1 MPNKKNNTPH
11 FTTRATTLGRPPT
24 TTRTPVNHPVHRAS
38 TILFPSLAEFDR
50 AYGNRYDD
58 DNYIYGRL
66 GTPLSNALREAW
78 ADLENGHGA
87 VLTSCGASASAVALW
102 AFLERGA
109 HLLVPDSV
117 YGPVRA
123 FCDDELRRFGVETAY
138 YDPTVGAGIASLL
151 REETRVIYLESP
163 GSLTLE
169 VQDVPAIA
177 AVARER
183 GIVTMADNTWATPY
197 FFRPLE
203 HGVNVSIQAAT
214 KYVGGH
220 SDSMLGI
227 ITTDREHYDAVR
239 RVAVNL
245 GQFAAADEIALTLR
259 GLRTL
264 ALRLDRHY
272 QTGLRLAE
280 HLRGRPGVRR
290 VIHPALP
297 DDAGHALWR
306 RDFSGAPGL
315 FTILLE
321 ARSRQALGAMVDGL
335 RYFGLG
341 ASWGGFESLV
351 MPANPRSTSIRT
363 ATAWDEEGN
372 LLRIHAGLEEPQDL
386 MDDLDAGLARYN
398 RTP

>member
-1 MPNKKNNTPH
+1 MPNKKNKNEH
-11 FTTRATTLGRPPT
+11 FTTRATHRGRPPVT
-24 TTRTPVNHPVHRAS
+24 ERTPVNHPVQRAS
-38 TILFPSLAEFDR
+38 TVLFPCLAEFDR

-66 GTPLSNALREAW
+66 GTPASGALREAW
-78 ADLENGHGA
+78 AELENGYGA
-87 VLTSCGASASAVALW
+87 VLTSCGVSAITTALW
-102 AFLERGA
+102 SFLEEGA
-109 HLLVPDSV
+109 HVLIPDPV
-117 YGPVRA
+117 YGPVRS
-123 FCDDELRRFGVETAY
+123 FCDAELCRFGIATTY
-138 YDPTVGAGIASLL
+138 YDPTIGAGIGALL
-151 REETRVIYLESP
+151 RPETRVVYLESP

-169 VQDVPAIA
+169 VQDVPAIT

-227 ITTDREHYDAVR
+227 ITTDREHYDVVR

-245 GQFAAADEIALTLR
+245 GQFAAADEIALSLR

-272 QTGLRLAE
+272 RTGLALAE
-280 HLRGRPGVRR
+280 HLHGRPGVRR

-306 RDFSGAPGL
+306 RDFNGASGL

-341 ASWGGFESLV
+341 ASWGGYESLV
-351 MPANPRSTSIRT
+351 MPANPHSIRT
-363 ATAWDEEGN
+363 ATAWDEEGH
-372 LLRIHAGLEEPQDL
+372 LLRVHAGLEEPQDL
-386 MDDLDAGLARYN
+386 MDDLDKGLARYN
-398 RTP
+398 ATP